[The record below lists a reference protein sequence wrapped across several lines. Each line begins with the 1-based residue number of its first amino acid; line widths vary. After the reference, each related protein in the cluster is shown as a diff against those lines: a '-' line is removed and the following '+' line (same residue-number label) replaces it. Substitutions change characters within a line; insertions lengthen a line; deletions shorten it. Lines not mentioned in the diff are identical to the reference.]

1 MIGGEVGV
9 QHATGSTPSWAPL
22 NPHYLLIAR
31 SRCPQDSEDIRYM
44 VQALE
49 TLGVPLDVEWGS
61 GKAVVTGCAG
71 RFPADGAHLFLGN
84 AGTAMR

>member
-1 MIGGEVGV
+1 M
-9 QHATGSTPSWAPL
+9 QHATGSTPAWAPL
-22 NPHYLLIAR
+22 NAHYRLIAR
-31 SRCPQDSEDIRYM
+31 SCCPQDSEDIRYM

-49 TLGVPLDVEWGS
+49 TLGVPLDVEWGA